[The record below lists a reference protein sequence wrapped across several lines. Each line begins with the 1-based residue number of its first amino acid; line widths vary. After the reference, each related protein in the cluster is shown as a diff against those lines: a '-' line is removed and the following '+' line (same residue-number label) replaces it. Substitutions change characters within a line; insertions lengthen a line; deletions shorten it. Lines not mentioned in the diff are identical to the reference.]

1 MVYSSTVR
9 PEMTVLSDEQ
19 IQRVHVYSLQILAE
33 TGIRVDS
40 QRALQIFSKAQ
51 GVNIDGDRVRIQPEL
66 VDWAI
71 KTVPHTIDIYTRK
84 RDFSF
89 SVGRDSTRFGVGVT
103 NLFYQEPDSDDV
115 TPFMRKHMGIG
126 ARLGEA
132 LDAFDLVSTVGVLR
146 DVPLGEAD
154 LIGTLEM
161 AANTYKPLV
170 LLISDPGQF
179 VPVMDLLEHL
189 LGDLSEKPCA
199 IPYFNPVTPLV
210 INQDTGDKMLA
221 AIERGLPIIFSNYG
235 MAGTTTPINPAGIL
249 ALLNAELLS
258 GLVLGQL
265 AKPGA
270 AIILGSLP
278 AFFDMKVMIDFFDP
292 HTLLLNAACGEMMA
306 HYKIP
311 HAGTSGSGFG
321 WGMDLPAS
329 GIMWLNHISACLG
342 KTGLSPF
349 VGGSLSSK
357 AFSPKNVVYS
367 SDIITQARRFTN
379 GFPLNDIT
387 VGLDEIMATGPGG
400 NFLTARSTRKN
411 YKNAYF
417 ESQIF
422 PQLSF
427 EKWQENGQPKAEKYL
442 IDRTQQLIA
451 KLNYPED
458 HDEFIQKGEAFIR
471 KLIYHTNG

>member
-1 MVYSSTVR
+1 LEYSSIVK
-9 PEMTVLSDEQ
+9 PELTVLSEEQ
-19 IQRVHVYSLQILAE
+19 IQHIHAYSLQILSE

-40 QRALQIFSKAQ
+40 KKALQIFNEAQ
-51 GVNIDGDRVRIQPEL
+51 GVKVDGDRVRIQPEL
-66 VDWAI
+66 VEWAI
-71 KTVPHTIDIYTRK
+71 STAPESIDIYSRNK
-84 RDFSF
+84 EPAFSL
-89 SVGRDSTRFGVGVT
+89 GKDPTRFGVGVT
-103 NLFYQEPDSDDV
+103 NLFYQEPDTDNV

-126 ARLGEA
+126 TRLGEA
-132 LDAFDLVSTVGVLR
+132 LEAYDLVSTVGILR
-146 DVPLGEAD
+146 DVPLNEAD
-154 LIGTLEM
+154 LLGTLEM
-161 AANTYKPLV
+161 AANTCKSLV

-189 LGDLSEKPCA
+189 LGDLSEKPFA
-199 IPYFNPVTPLV
+199 IPYLNPVTPLV

-221 AIERGLPIIFSNYG
+221 ALERGLPIIFSNYG

-292 HTLLLNAACGEMMA
+292 LTILLNAACGEMMA

-329 GIMWLNHISACLG
+329 GILWLNHLSACLG

-367 SDIITQARRFTN
+367 SDIITQARHFSN
-379 GFPLNDIT
+379 GFRLDDIS
-387 VGLDEIMATGPGG
+387 VGLEEIMAVGPGG
-400 NFLTARSTRKN
+400 NFLSARSTRKN
-411 YKNAYF
+411 YKTAYF
-417 ESQIF
+417 ESRIF
-422 PQLSF
+422 PQFSF
-427 EKWQENGQPKAEKYL
+427 EKWLENKQPKAENYLVERTRNL
-442 IDRTQQLIA
+442 IDEA
-451 KLNYPED
+451 KFPVD
-458 HDEFIQKGEAFIR
+458 HDDLLQRGEAFIR
-471 KLIYHTNG
+471 TIK